1 MKEHIKSRLFERDML
16 VEYVSK
22 TKALEIMQNQ
32 IAELEKNIDALD
44 EDIEELEDSGL
55 DRTVEILCKTRNSLN
70 LERLE
75 LEIHICK
82 LRLWLAEF
90 ERDMLIE
97 YVSKAKA
104 LEVMQTQIVDL
115 ENLIE
120 AFDKD
125 IEELDGAGLN
135 RTVEILC
142 KTRNS
147 LNLERLEL
155 EIHICKLRLWLA
167 EFELE
172 RQLAR

>member
-1 MKEHIKSRLFERDML
+1 MKEYIKNRLSEREML

-22 TKALEIMQNQ
+22 AKALDVMQKQ

-90 ERDMLIE
+90 ERARQM
-97 YVSKAKA
+97 
-104 LEVMQTQIVDL
+104 
-115 ENLIE
+115 
-120 AFDKD
+120 
-125 IEELDGAGLN
+125 
-135 RTVEILC
+135 
-142 KTRNS
+142 TR
-147 LNLERLEL
+147 
-155 EIHICKLRLWLA
+155 
-167 EFELE
+167 
-172 RQLAR
+172 